1 MFYLELTDDAITVIN
16 RCDIE
21 DACIYGRFERG
32 SDLYYKS
39 ELVYYIDVYY
49 LDHARYPSF
58 DDFYNTQIEDLK
70 DKIPRDTVE
79 WFYKRRIDYLN
90 GKIEEDYDLKSGE
103 FSKLYDNNDD
113 WKIDWK
119 IGKAK
124 AAV

>member
-1 MFYLELTDDAITVIN
+1 MFYSNLTDDAITVIN

-90 GKIEEDYDLKSGE
+90 GKIEEDYDLKSGK

-113 WKIDWK
+113 
-119 IGKAK
+119 
-124 AAV
+124 